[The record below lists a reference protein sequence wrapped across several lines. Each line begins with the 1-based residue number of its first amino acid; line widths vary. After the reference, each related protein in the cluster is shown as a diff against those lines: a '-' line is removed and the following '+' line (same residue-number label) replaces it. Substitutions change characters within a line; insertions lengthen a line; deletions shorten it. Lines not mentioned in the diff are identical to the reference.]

1 MPGLRQSSHP
11 NKEGPPA
18 AFAAGG
24 RSFDGAAAGVRGF
37 AGYRVSLAA
46 GIKFLSSL
54 HRGVH
59 ILACMGGNEKPVIDK
74 GAIEMTDRKGIIRS
88 AEPQS
93 QDVDDLIFLGETG
106 PVISQR

>member
-1 MPGLRQSSHP
+1 
-11 NKEGPPA
+11 
-18 AFAAGG
+18 
-24 RSFDGAAAGVRGF
+24 
-37 AGYRVSLAA
+37 
-46 GIKFLSSL
+46 
-54 HRGVH
+54 
-59 ILACMGGNEKPVIDK
+59 MGGNEKPVIDK